1 MEKRG
6 FEIMIERSRNHSLT
20 RFFKTVVHES
30 GSFFRIPAFR
40 LSAPKRSTSGFTL
53 IELAMTVTVL
63 TILTMGVIPLVKM
76 SVRRQKE
83 QQLRESLREVRTAI
97 DQFHRE
103 ALAGLAL
110 QGQNGAATATLTPGA
125 ANPVQTQPGPVDPR
139 IRVGITD
146 ATIFTVDNNERYPP
160 NLETMK

>member
-6 FEIMIERSRNHSLT
+6 FEIMIERSRNRSLT
-20 RFFKTVVHES
+20 RFFRTVVQES

-40 LSAPKRSTSGFTL
+40 LSVSKSSTGGCTL
-53 IELAMTVTVL
+53 VELAMTVTVL

-103 ALAGLAL
+103 ALAGSNS
-110 QGQNGAATATLTPGA
+110 QGNAPLTV
-125 ANPVQTQPGPVDPR
+125 NLNQPGPSPTPFIGTVDPR
-139 IRVGITD
+139 IR
-146 ATIFTVDNNERYPP
+146 
-160 NLETMK
+160 